1 MPLNLL
7 PEVAAVYEVDSSYE
21 GSRYVG
27 INGFGMHDLENL
39 SLSLVRYFKK
49 HNKLPF
55 LIERTA
61 PSLKEMGVT
70 ISKK

>member
-39 SLSLVRYFKK
+39 SLSLIRYFKK